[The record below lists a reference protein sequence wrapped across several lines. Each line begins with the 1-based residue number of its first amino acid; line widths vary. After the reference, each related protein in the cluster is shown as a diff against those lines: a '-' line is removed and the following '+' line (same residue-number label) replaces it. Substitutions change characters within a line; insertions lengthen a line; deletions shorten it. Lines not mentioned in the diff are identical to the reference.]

1 MRPQDFAFFGSQ
13 TEQEIS
19 RKPLLI
25 SLHLLIQPLH
35 IDAIEK
41 SEIAVQNGSQSTA
54 WRSQGFGPYMTSSRS
69 RVSDD
74 SIVQPRTTRRG
85 SQFCSRAKSSS
96 THKCGTLPGLPQIR
110 TQRKTPRLAGSSSVF
125 LQRLSRPSLLL
136 LCSPREPP
144 VGCRPARSK
153 E

>member
-41 SEIAVQNGSQSTA
+41 SEIAVQNDFLT
-54 WRSQGFGPYMTSSRS
+54 PYQKDFVLNRPLGDP
-69 RVSDD
+69 RVSAH
-74 SIVQPRTTRRG
+74 T
-85 SQFCSRAKSSS
+85 
-96 THKCGTLPGLPQIR
+96 
-110 TQRKTPRLAGSSSVF
+110 
-125 LQRLSRPSLLL
+125 
-136 LCSPREPP
+136 
-144 VGCRPARSK
+144 
-153 E
+153 